1 MVRGIW
7 TIVRPAPI
15 TTAGVVLGLGLGG
28 FFDGIVLHQVLQ
40 WHHMLTAN
48 HPPTTVGNLELNTL
62 WDGLFHTAT
71 YAFTIAGLFLLWRAV
86 RATGSLPPARTLV
99 GALLMGWGTFNLVE
113 GILNHHLLGIHH
125 VLDSLPPGP
134 TRLVLDLAFLALG
147 AALLLIGRSL
157 VRHGSA
163 TIASPGRVR

>member
-1 MVRGIW
+1 MRS
-7 TIVRPAPI
+7 ASI

-48 HPPTTVGNLELNTL
+48 RPPTSVGNLELNTL

-71 YAFTIAGLFLLWRAV
+71 YAFTLAGLFLLWRAI
-86 RATGSLPPARTLV
+86 RTTNSLPPARTLV

-113 GILNHHLLGIHH
+113 GIVDHHLLGIHH

-134 TRLVLDLAFLALG
+134 ARLALDLFFLALG
-147 AALLLIGRSL
+147 VALILIGRRL
-157 VRHGSA
+157 ARNGRTA
-163 TIASPGRVR
+163 AASPSRVR

>member
-1 MVRGIW
+1 MDRV
-7 TIVRPAPI
+7 PNASI

-62 WDGLFHTAT
+62 WDGLFHVAT
-71 YAFTIAGLFLLWRAV
+71 YAFTMTGVFLLWRAA
-86 RATGSLPPARTLV
+86 RAAGSLPPAKTLV
-99 GALLMGWGTFNLVE
+99 GALLMGWGIFNLVE
-113 GILNHHLLGIHH
+113 GTINHHLLGIHH

-134 TRLVLDLAFLALG
+134 ARLLLDLAFLALG
-147 AALLLIGRSL
+147 VALLLIGRKL
-157 VRHGSA
+157 VRDGRTAA
-163 TIASPGRVR
+163 TSPGRAR